1 MNFIRTQ
8 GDIRRFLDQVN
19 SLHDGYLLSAQFENS
34 GISRGNGLTL
44 DPSKTVLR
52 LRYLVTS
59 ICDAEV
65 EIEFVGVREWQIRET
80 QWNEILDSAVSILD
94 DGFVVWTDDESTDPK
109 IRSGCSYV
117 IARTMKWK
125 IL

>member
-1 MNFIRTQ
+1 MNIIQTQ
-8 GDIRRFLDQVN
+8 TDILRFLEQVN

-52 LRYLVTS
+52 LCYLVTS
-59 ICDAEV
+59 IHDAIA
-65 EIEFVGVREWQIRET
+65 EITFEGVREWQIREP

-94 DGFVVWTDDESTDPK
+94 DGFVVWTDDESTDPE

>member
-1 MNFIRTQ
+1 MNIIQTQ
-8 GDIRRFLDQVN
+8 TDILRFLEQFN

-59 ICDAEV
+59 IHDAIA
-65 EIEFVGVREWQIRET
+65 EITFEGVR
-80 QWNEILDSAVSILD
+80 S
-94 DGFVVWTDDESTDPK
+94 G
-109 IRSGCSYV
+109 RSGNPNGMRSLTPRSPSWM
-117 IARTMKWK
+117 ADSSSGQTMNPLTRKSVPGV
-125 IL
+125 LMLSPGR